1 MIPKM
6 AGGCMNCMYTT
17 STSSTSGMMYDA
29 DYFYSSAPSD
39 ISDVTEPELLSACH
53 NEIQHQRVEEHSRG
67 ARPANIRQQF
77 QNSRKLEGTS
87 LTRKLRKGL
96 FRKKEKLY
104 LGDR

>member
-1 MIPKM
+1 
-6 AGGCMNCMYTT
+6 
-17 STSSTSGMMYDA
+17 MYDA

-39 ISDVTEPELLSACH
+39 ISDVTEPELLSACQ
-53 NEIQHQRVEEHSRG
+53 NEFHHQRVEQTLSRG
-67 ARPANIRQQF
+67 PGTGQQF
-77 QNSRKLEGTS
+77 QPPRKLEGTS

>member
-1 MIPKM
+1 
-6 AGGCMNCMYTT
+6 
-17 STSSTSGMMYDA
+17 MMFEA

-53 NEIQHQRVEEHSRG
+53 SESHNQRMEEPTRG
-67 ARPANIRQQF
+67 SNIRQQF
-77 QNSRKLEGTS
+77 QPSRKLEGTS

>member
-1 MIPKM
+1 
-6 AGGCMNCMYTT
+6 
-17 STSSTSGMMYDA
+17 MYDA

-39 ISDVTEPELLSACH
+39 ISDVTEPELLSACQ
-53 NEIQHQRVEEHSRG
+53 NEFQHQRVEQLTRG
-67 ARPANIRQQF
+67 PGTGQQF
-77 QNSRKLEGTS
+77 QAPRKLEGTS

>member
-1 MIPKM
+1 MFD
-6 AGGCMNCMYTT
+6 
-17 STSSTSGMMYDA
+17 S

-53 NEIQHQRVEEHSRG
+53 NEFHHQPGPVEEPTRG
-67 ARPANIRQQF
+67 SNIRQQF
-77 QNSRKLEGTS
+77 QSSRKPEGTS

>member
-1 MIPKM
+1 MFE
-6 AGGCMNCMYTT
+6 
-17 STSSTSGMMYDA
+17 A

-53 NEIQHQRVEEHSRG
+53 NEFQHQRVELEQPTRG
-67 ARPANIRQQF
+67 SNIRQQF
-77 QNSRKLEGTS
+77 QPSRKLEGTS

>member
-1 MIPKM
+1 MFE
-6 AGGCMNCMYTT
+6 
-17 STSSTSGMMYDA
+17 A

-53 NEIQHQRVEEHSRG
+53 NEFQHQRVEEPTRG
-67 ARPANIRQQF
+67 SNIRQQF
-77 QNSRKLEGTS
+77 QSSRKLEGTS

>member
-1 MIPKM
+1 MSRGESEEM
-6 AGGCMNCMYTT
+6 FD
-17 STSSTSGMMYDA
+17 SE
-29 DYFYSSAPSD
+29 YFYSSAPSD

-53 NEIQHQRVEEHSRG
+53 NELHHQPVEVPSRG
-67 ARPANIRQQF
+67 SNIRQQF
-77 QNSRKLEGTS
+77 QSSRKPEGTS

>member
-1 MIPKM
+1 
-6 AGGCMNCMYTT
+6 
-17 STSSTSGMMYDA
+17 MMMFEG

-39 ISDVTEPELLSACH
+39 ISDVTEPELLSAC
-53 NEIQHQRVEEHSRG
+53 QRVEEPVHSQQPRG
-67 ARPANIRQQF
+67 SNIRQQF
-77 QNSRKLEGTS
+77 QQPRKLEGTS

>member
-1 MIPKM
+1 MRSLSEAEDRTM
-6 AGGCMNCMYTT
+6 FE
-17 STSSTSGMMYDA
+17 A

-39 ISDVTEPELLSACH
+39 LSDGTEPELLSACH
-53 NEIQHQRVEEHSRG
+53 SECQTQRMEEHSRG
-67 ARPANIRQQF
+67 ALQPNIRQQF
-77 QNSRKLEGTS
+77 QSQRKLEGTS

>member
-1 MIPKM
+1 MFE
-6 AGGCMNCMYTT
+6 
-17 STSSTSGMMYDA
+17 A

-39 ISDVTEPELLSACH
+39 LSDGTEPELLSACH
-53 NEIQHQRVEEHSRG
+53 SECQTQRMEERSRG
-67 ARPANIRQQF
+67 PLQSNMGQQF
-77 QNSRKLEGTS
+77 QSQRKLEGTS

>member
-1 MIPKM
+1 MFD
-6 AGGCMNCMYTT
+6 
-17 STSSTSGMMYDA
+17 S

-53 NEIQHQRVEEHSRG
+53 NEIHHQRVEEHTRG